1 MAFIKQQIEA
11 IQAKPIQPFVEH
23 ICGFPMLISFPND
36 VSPLLPPVLTK
47 GSTGE
52 HYSLNENRNG
62 VPGFEILNY
71 QEYPVFLD
79 LHMKVES
86 PSPKVFVVKL
96 PAQEPTMSF
105 YDCFEYIQPSVYR
118 DGDLVLGGFFP
129 LYMLTQNSGEQW
141 RFFVTSPRQN
151 LTFHQLDFQ
160 NYGYILIFLFA
171 IEEINRSPLVLP
183 NISLGF
189 RLYNAFPS
197 VRTLES
203 VLGWLSEREPPIPNY
218 KCQTHTKNMAVIAG
232 IPSEFRV
239 EAGALLDLYR
249 MPQVHFSL
257 LIQISYGTFDPLLK
271 TKDQFSSLYQ
281 ISLNHSCLVLGLVSL
296 LIHFGWT
303 WVGILVPDDAKGEQF
318 IWELRKEMT
327 IKGVCVALIE
337 KIPVTKI
344 VYSPR
349 DVTYLPRVL
358 DSSANAFITNGDI
371 STLLPMHFIDEYNLI
386 THKIWII
393 TSQWNFSLLPS
404 SDFLDIFHGTLFFS
418 HQKAEIPGFQHF
430 LRTVHPSKYPEDFLL
445 TKYWLYAFNCSLSGT
460 VCGEIYECPPNASL
474 ESVTKE
480 KIDVTTM
487 TSINDLYNAVHLV
500 ARALHD
506 MIFMGKETRKQLEA
520 EHPVLLPWQLHP
532 FLKNAQLENRAGE
545 HVSLNEN
552 RNCVSRYEIVNFL
565 NFPAGLRL
573 PMKVGEFIPQGLRGP
588 GLMIQ
593 EELIEWAFGFTETPH
608 SMCSNSCVP
617 GFMKITQK
625 GKPICCFDCI
635 ACPEGEMSNQTDSDT
650 CMECSQSEY
659 PNMERNRCLPKM
671 AIFLAYDDPLGMSL
685 ACTALGFSVITAVV
699 LWVFVKHRDSAIVK
713 ANNRTLSYVLLLSL
727 LLCFLCS
734 LLFIG
739 RPNTATCILRQIT
752 FGVVFTVAV
761 SAVLAKTITVILAF
775 KALTPGRTMRRLL
788 LSGASNAVVPICS
801 LIQLIICGVWLG
813 TSPPFVDRDTHSEPR
828 HIIIVCNKGSVPAFY
843 CVLGVLGFLA
853 MGTFFLA
860 YQARNL
866 PDTFNEAKFL
876 TFSMLVFCS
885 VWVTFLPVYHSTQ
898 GKVMVTVEIFSI
910 LASSVGLLG
919 CIFAPK
925 CYAIFLHPDRNTSKG
940 LRNKTCYEEK

>member
-1 MAFIKQQIEA
+1 
-11 IQAKPIQPFVEH
+11 
-23 ICGFPMLISFPND
+23 MLSLLFLLLLCQL
-36 VSPLLPPVLTK
+36 PL
-47 GSTGE
+47 
-52 HYSLNENRNG
+52 
-62 VPGFEILNY
+62 
-71 QEYPVFLD
+71 QE
-79 LHMKVES
+79 
-86 PSPKVFVVKL
+86 
-96 PAQEPTMSF
+96 TTTNT
-105 YDCFEYIQPSVYR
+105 YDTCLGYIQPSVYR

-129 LYMLTQNSGEQW
+129 VYTLTHNSEAQW
-141 RFFVTSPRQN
+141 KIFVTSRRQN
-151 LTFHQLDFQ
+151 VTFDVLNLE
-160 NYGYILIFLFA
+160 NYGYALIFLFA
-171 IEEINRSPLVLP
+171 IEEINRSPLLLP

-197 VRTLES
+197 VVRTLES
-203 VLGWLSEREPPIPNY
+203 VLGWLSETEPPIPNY
-218 KCQTHTKNMAVIAG
+218 ICQTYTKNMAVISG
-232 IPSEFRV
+232 IPSEFL
-239 EAGALLDLYR
+239 EQAGALLELYR
-249 MPQVHFSL
+249 TP
-257 LIQISYGTFDPLLK
+257 QISYGTFDPLLK
-271 TKDQFSSLYQ
+271 TKDRFSSLYQ
-281 ISLNHSCLVLGLVSL
+281 ISLNHSCLASGLVSL
-296 LIHFGWT
+296 LMHFGWT
-303 WVGILVPDDAKGEQF
+303 WVGIFVPDDLKGEQF
-318 IWELRKEMT
+318 TRDLRKEMA
-327 IKGVCVALIE
+327 IKGICVALVE

-344 VYSPR
+344 IYSSR

-358 DSSANAFITNGDI
+358 DSSANTFIIYGEIRTLLTMAFID
-371 STLLPMHFIDEYNLI
+371 DYNFMTQKL
-386 THKIWII
+386 WII
-393 TSQWNFSLLPS
+393 TSQWNFVFTPTLYLL
-404 SDFLDIFHGTLFFS
+404 DTFHGTLFFS
-418 HQKAEIPGFQHF
+418 HQDAEIPGFKHF
-430 LRTVHPSKYPEDFLL
+430 LRTVNPSKYPEDFFL
-445 TKYWLYAFNCSLSGT
+445 TKYWLLAFNCSIAGT

-474 ESVTKE
+474 KSGTED
-480 KIDVTTM
+480 KIDTTLLKS
-487 TSINDLYNAVHLV
+487 TNDLYNAVHLV

-506 MIFMGKETRKQLEA
+506 MIFMGEESRYQMEA
-520 EHPVLLPWQLHP
+520 EHPAFLPWQLHP
-532 FLKNAQLENRAGE
+532 FLKNAHLESSAGE

-552 RNCVSRYEIVNFL
+552 RNCVSRYDIMNFL
-565 NFPAGLRL
+565 NFPGGLCL
-573 PMKVGEFIPQGLRGP
+573 PVKVGEFIPQGLRGQ

-608 SMCSNSCVP
+608 SVCSNSCDP
-617 GFMKITQK
+617 GFMKVTQK
-625 GKPICCFDCI
+625 GRPFCCFDCI
-635 ACPEGEMSNQTDSDT
+635 LCPAGGISNKTGRT
-650 CMECSQSEY
+650 CMECPHSQY

-671 AIFLAYDDPLGMSL
+671 AIFLAYDDPLGMAL

-775 KALTPGRTMRRLL
+775 KALTPGRTMRWLL

-801 LIQLIICGVWLG
+801 MIQLIICGVWLG
-813 TSPPFVDRDTHSEPR
+813 TSPPFVDIDTHSEPR
-828 HIIIVCNKGSVPAFY
+828 HIIIVCNVNSVTTFY

-898 GKVMVTVEIFSI
+898 GKVMVAVEIFSI

-925 CYAIFLHPDRNTSKG
+925 CYVIFLHPDRNTSKG